1 MDDPLPELAATRKT
15 KPSWKWIAL
24 AAALGICITSFLV
37 LPLAKHQGWTY
48 YSFSNSGL
56 ASGWIFDVAIDTHG
70 QVWVGTESGLSVLG
84 TDGQW
89 ITYTSANSPLGQGSV
104 GALAFDEYGQL
115 WIGAEGELFVLSP
128 DGHWTICS
136 AYQSGVSLA
145 RINELV
151 IDTAGLVWV
160 GTSEGVIMFSP
171 GGPCTSYTAY
181 SPGQEVGSVE
191 ALAIDQVGKVWIG
204 TRSGYQNMGLSALS
218 PDGQWMTYNK
228 ANSDLLSNMVTDLA
242 IDDEGRL
249 WVGTDRGLNV
259 LVPEGLWTTLP
270 GNWVLALEIGHD
282 GRVWV
287 GTTWGL
293 RILMPDGQWITYT
306 NSNSGLPVNWDVPVW
321 LIQVLTVDTQGRVW
335 IGSRTYGLA
344 VLDPADCIAPGVV
357 QAILYVRN
365 TSLAAS
371 ILLGL
376 FVPLSWMKRRRK
388 GKRSGQ
394 RIEPA
399 KTEAPDEIDIEVF

>member
-1 MDDPLPELAATRKT
+1 MDSPLPELTASRK
-15 KPSWKWIAL
+15 KKLSWKWITL
-24 AAALGICITSFLV
+24 AAGLGICITSFLV

-56 ASGWIFDVAIDTHG
+56 VDSWIFDVAIDAHG
-70 QVWVGTESGLSVLG
+70 QVFVGTESGLSVLR
-84 TDGQW
+84 TDGRW

-104 GALAFDEYGQL
+104 EALAFDEYGQL
-115 WIGAEGELFVLSP
+115 WIGAEGALFVLSP

-136 AYQSGVSLA
+136 AYQSGVSLG
-145 RINELV
+145 RINQLV

-171 GGPCTSYTAY
+171 GGLCTSYTAY
-181 SPGQEVGSVE
+181 SSGQEFGSVE

-204 TRSGYQNMGLSALS
+204 TRSGYHYIGLSALS
-218 PDGQWMTYNK
+218 PDGQWMTYNQ
-228 ANSDLLSNMVTDLA
+228 ANSDLLSNRVTDLA

-249 WVGTDRGLNV
+249 WVGTDWGLNV
-259 LVPEGLWTTLP
+259 IAPEGSWTTLP
-270 GNWVLALEIGHD
+270 GNWVLALDIGQD

-306 NSNSGLPVNWDVPVW
+306 NSNSGLPVNWDAPVW
-321 LIQVLTVDTQGRVW
+321 QFQVLTVDTQGQVW
-335 IGSRTYGLA
+335 IGSITYGLA
-344 VLDPADCIAPGVV
+344 VLDPAASVAPGVV

-365 TSLAAS
+365 SSLAAS
-371 ILLGL
+371 IILSLY
-376 FVPLSWMKRRRK
+376 VALSWMRQRRK
-388 GKRSGQ
+388 AKRSRQ
-394 RIEPA
+394 PVEPA
-399 KTEAPDEIDIEVF
+399 EAEAPEEDIEVF